1 MLSKHRT
8 ALFAFTILCGTSV
21 LADPAR
27 SATLNTLYEQ
37 GMTDGIS
44 IASNHDAANFYV
56 RLPTDTT
63 LAKPQLQLV
72 LNASENLIE
81 GSGFSVFI
89 NGTPRYQGSL
99 APKAGTAPDADRIY
113 TIPLTSSDLSGK
125 GLSVRVIP
133 TFVSALAEC
142 IGDAGSQGFLTIR
155 PQTGILYADAS
166 PSQESIRNFLAM
178 LPHSVRVQIPAKLT
192 GNDELRNI
200 AAVATYLQQ
209 QGRVIEWVRSGNDMI
224 AGAPAHITLQP
235 GEKTVT
241 LVGHGPN
248 RSLEIG
254 LAAPQALLQS
264 PWSDLMTANTY
275 GPSETD
281 ISPKFHKKGEIISLE
296 SLGITAD
303 ASPIASKAVWNFSLP
318 AMASHQQAPTF
329 LSLNL
334 IAPPS
339 LSDNPLLLEIFD
351 NNRLVGIQSLP
362 EQGGPASVSTHIA
375 EAASGT
381 SDNIRLE
388 VVRQNSV
395 GRCKGSLPDSYV
407 QLLPSSEITMR
418 PVKPAETLS
427 QIGRTLPATPEVYLP
442 ADALEHPESWI
453 ASLSALA
460 TELQINPYNLRVR
473 TDEAPG
479 KSDAPFI
486 WIRPEAPQ
494 GYAAPISFAK
504 GRVRLTKS
512 DGSVILDAPPLP
524 DIEFASLLRK
534 GEARGLWIKPATTS
548 TPLTRPL
555 GFTSAPGDAVLMD
568 ATGQITSIDS
578 RVMEARDLDVPSVG
592 YPDGKDWMDTA
603 SQSRLWF
610 IGAALFAGILA
621 LLSLL
626 DRVRRPKK

>member
-1 MLSKHRT
+1 MLSKRQNT
-8 ALFAFTILCGTSV
+8 FFAFTFFCAMPV
-21 LADPAR
+21 LVDPAR

-56 RLPTDTT
+56 PLPADTT
-63 LAKPQLQLV
+63 LSKPQLQLV
-72 LNASENLIE
+72 LNASENLIN

-89 NGTPRYQGSL
+89 NGTPRYHESL
-99 APKAGTAPDADRIY
+99 TPKIGTPPDADRIY
-113 TIPLTSSDLSGK
+113 TIPLSPSDLAGK
-125 GLSVRVIP
+125 GISVRVIP

-142 IGDAGSQGFLTIR
+142 IGEAGSQGFLTIR
-155 PQTGILYADAS
+155 PQTGILYADAT
-166 PSQESIRNFLAM
+166 PAQESIRSFLAM
-178 LPHSVRVQIPAKLT
+178 LPHSVRVQIPSRLN

-200 AAVATYLQQ
+200 SAVATYLQQ
-209 QGRVIEWVRSGNDMI
+209 QGRVIEWITSGNDII
-224 AGAPAHITLQP
+224 AGKPAQIVLKPDQ
-235 GEKTVT
+235 KNIT
-241 LVGHGPN
+241 LVGRGAD

-254 LAAPQALLQS
+254 LAAPQALLQK
-264 PWSDLMTANTY
+264 PWSDLMTVSAY
-275 GPSETD
+275 GSSESN
-281 ISPKFHKKGEIISLE
+281 INPQSHKKGEIISLE

-318 AMASHQQAPTF
+318 AVVSHQQAPTF

-334 IAPPS
+334 IVPPS
-339 LSDNPLLLEIFD
+339 LPDNPLLLQVFD

-362 EQGGPASVSTHIA
+362 TQGGAVSVNTHIA
-375 EAASGT
+375 EATNGT

-388 VVRQNSV
+388 VVRQNSI

-407 QLLPSSEITMR
+407 QLLPSSKITMR

-427 QIGRTLPATPEVYLP
+427 QIGRTLPKTPDVYLP
-442 ADALEHPESWI
+442 ADALEHPKTWI

-460 TELQINPYNLRVR
+460 TELQINPYNFRVH
-473 TDEAPG
+473 TGEAPTN
-479 KSDAPFI
+479 SDVPFI
-486 WIRPEAPQ
+486 WIKPEAPQ
-494 GYAAPISFAK
+494 GYTTPVSFEK
-504 GRVRLTKS
+504 GRVRLKKS
-512 DGSVILDAPPLP
+512 DGSIILDAPPLP
-524 DIEFASLLRK
+524 DIEFASLLKK
-534 GEARGLWIKPATTS
+534 GDARALWIKPAAAS

-555 GFTSAPGDAVLMD
+555 GISSASGDAVLMD

-578 RVMEARDLDVPSVG
+578 RVVDANDIDTPSVE

-610 IGAALFAGILA
+610 IGAALFAGVLV
-621 LLSLL
+621 LLSIL